1 MKKYKYTDKTKSI
14 LGMTATSTIILVI
27 YKIVGI
33 INWNWLLVI
42 SPILFP
48 AVFLFLAF
56 IFIFSASLITALFI
70 TLGDKI
76 NEKKKRSKDYA
87 KRYKII

>member
-1 MKKYKYTDKTKSI
+1 MKKYTDKTKSI
-14 LGMTATSTIILVI
+14 LGMTVILTIILVI
-27 YKIVGI
+27 SKIAGI

-48 AVFLFLAF
+48 AVFLLLAF

-70 TLGDKI
+70 TLRDKI
-76 NEKKKRSKDYA
+76 NDKKKRTK
-87 KRYKII
+87 K